1 MASRKYEKLKKQKDA
16 AISDI
21 KNETVKLEV
30 VSEEAKRV
38 SEVSRNV
45 SIILGD
51 LDKQFEQATKLID
64 PFHQGKAQYTF
75 ENICI
80 EDKELKLDD
89 GAKKIFF
96 NAKDYIHA
104 EDDELREF
112 LKYVN
117 GGKSDNPFVKEIED
131 RVAEVKASKEW
142 RLEYVTLLTREQEIW
157 EEAEEKGREK
167 EREEG
172 IRGMVTVLKELGIPS
187 KTILSKIQKQYNLSP
202 EISKKYL

>member
-117 GGKSDNPFVKEIED
+117 G
-131 RVAEVKASKEW
+131 
-142 RLEYVTLLTREQEIW
+142 
-157 EEAEEKGREK
+157 EKNKCKK
-167 EREEG
+167 ER
-172 IRGMVTVLKELGIPS
+172 
-187 KTILSKIQKQYNLSP
+187 
-202 EISKKYL
+202 KKRKRERK